1 MVTVADPFNVTVGS
15 GGVGVFGTKFAL
27 TLWLAVTLVSV
38 RGLAV
43 ELSLQF
49 AKW

>member
-1 MVTVADPFNVTVGS
+1 MYCVAGPVKVTVGS
-15 GGVGVFGTKFAL
+15 GGVGVFRTKFAV

-49 AKW
+49 TKW